1 MNHNQYSLIVHT
13 KYQKTI
19 HKIICTPM
27 EGSYIK
33 LTNQNRDQTIV
44 NVYKNNSD
52 DTLSLLFME
61 SEFLGPPRCF
71 CYFSSF
77 SLESESRIL
86 FVQMIQI
93 LWRGALRRVS
103 EVFLRCSTHLVQMP
117 HIRSVCREGA
127 DMPDRLQAHAF
138 HLQLRWDLWMADGVV
153 IRHVLLCK
161 SYSSV
166 SRLYRWSAY
175 IERVY
180 RFHILPF
187 RWCLVT
193 NMILTCMRAGH
204 TD

>member
-1 MNHNQYSLIVHT
+1 MGIVRENHPAKTQRVNEIEIIERWVAKTKKRINRLKTTVHG
-13 KYQKTI
+13 KQRKVPKTI

-93 LWRGALRRVS
+93 L
-103 EVFLRCSTHLVQMP
+103 
-117 HIRSVCREGA
+117 
-127 DMPDRLQAHAF
+127 
-138 HLQLRWDLWMADGVV
+138 
-153 IRHVLLCK
+153 
-161 SYSSV
+161 
-166 SRLYRWSAY
+166 
-175 IERVY
+175 
-180 RFHILPF
+180 
-187 RWCLVT
+187 
-193 NMILTCMRAGH
+193 
-204 TD
+204 